1 MSSDLITAKPSGV
14 RKVPRITGPVKHP
27 SSHRPFSVP
36 SPGLTFE
43 DRALQPDHSPVSIL
57 AQRHLMRGAL
67 IRHGNLSFDLGPAC
81 LLALRVRITNG
92 LHRPYPAFYIFRG

>member
-27 SSHRPFSVP
+27 SSHRPFSV
-36 SPGLTFE
+36 SPVLTFE
-43 DRALQPDHSPVSIL
+43 DRTLQPDHSPSKYLWLKGHV
-57 AQRHLMRGAL
+57 MRGAL

-81 LLALRVRITNG
+81 LLALRVRIANG
-92 LHRPYPAFYIFRG
+92 VHRPYPAFYIFRR